1 MLTTKQIEELHHNGR
16 DRLVADISGLFLRIR
31 PSSKSWAFLY
41 THPTSGKQVRI
52 SFGTYPKV
60 QPTTARQLAR
70 DAFQLIAVGKD
81 PKSEKLEKREAA
93 RLRDLASFEQV
104 ARDWHKHAT
113 ATHEWTAGYSHRVLR
128 MMELHAFPR
137 LGKLPIGLIT
147 TTDVLDTL
155 QAVSSSGTRE
165 TAVRLRESI
174 QRTYRHAVTRN
185 VLLPTENFMAKGV
198 ADFTLPAPRV
208 KHMAAILDP
217 VKLGQLLRDLD
228 AYRGSVITKTALQ
241 LMPMIFQRPGQVRQ
255 MLWEQLD
262 LDAAIWSCPGI
273 QVKQTKTRRAQG
285 GGADHIVPLP
295 YQAVEILKGL
305 HNVTGPSGP
314 VFRSIS
320 RRSEKSRF
328 MSDNTVNAAIRSL
341 GYCTQGEIT
350 GHGFRAT
357 ARTLIRER
365 LGFDVEVIE
374 RHLAHESKEELGSA
388 YDRAQFDEQRRQMI
402 QVWADYLDQLKSK
415 GEQSRQTQSDDIVA
429 ASMLDAT

>member
-1 MLTTKQIEELHHNGR
+1 MLSIKQIDELGHEGR
-16 DRLVADISGLFLRIR
+16 DRLVADIPGLFLRVR
-31 PSSKSWAFLY
+31 PSGKSWTFLY
-41 THPTSGKQVRI
+41 TSPLSGKQARI
-52 SFGTYPKV
+52 SFGSYPKV
-60 QPTTARQLAR
+60 QPATARQLTR
-70 DAFQLIAVGKD
+70 DAFQLLAIGKD
-81 PKSEKLEKREAA
+81 PKSEKLEKRQAA

-155 QAVSSSGTRE
+155 QAVSASGTRE
-165 TAVRLRESI
+165 TAIRLRESI

-217 VKLGQLLRDLD
+217 QKLGQLLRDLD
-228 AYRGSVITKTALQ
+228 AYRGSAITKAALK
-241 LMPMIFQRPGQVRQ
+241 LMPLIFQRPGQVRQ

-262 LDAAIWSCPGI
+262 LAGAVWRCPGS
-273 QVKQTKTRRAQG
+273 QVKQTKARRALG

-295 YQAVEILKGL
+295 YQAVDILKSL
-305 HNVTGPSGP
+305 HRVTGPSGP

-320 RRSEKSRF
+320 RRSESSRF
-328 MSDNTVNAAIRSL
+328 MSDNTVNAALRSL
-341 GYCTQGEIT
+341 GYNTQDEIT

-388 YDRAQFDEQRRQMI
+388 YDRAQFAEQRRQMV
-402 QVWADYLDQLKSK
+402 QAWADYLDQLK
-415 GEQSRQTQSDDIVA
+415 GQRE
-429 ASMLDAT
+429 

>member
-1 MLTTKQIEELHHNGR
+1 MLTIKQIDELGHDGR
-16 DRLVADISGLFLRIR
+16 DRLVADIPGLFLRVR
-31 PSSKSWAFLY
+31 PSGKSWTFLY
-41 THPTSGKQVRI
+41 TNPASGKQTRI
-52 SFGTYPKV
+52 SFGSYPKV
-60 QPTTARQLAR
+60 QPATARQLTR
-70 DAFQLIAVGKD
+70 DAFQLIAIGKD
-81 PKSEKLEKREAA
+81 PKSEKLEKRQAA

-155 QAVSSSGTRE
+155 QAVSASGTRE
-165 TAVRLRESI
+165 TAIRLRESI

-217 VKLGQLLRDLD
+217 QKLGQLLRDLD
-228 AYRGSVITKTALQ
+228 AYRGSAITKAALK
-241 LMPMIFQRPGQVRQ
+241 LMPLIFQRPGQVRQ

-262 LDAAIWSCPGI
+262 LAGAVWRCPGA
-273 QVKQTKTRRAQG
+273 QVKQTKSRRALG

-295 YQAVEILKGL
+295 YQAVDILKDL
-305 HNVTGPSGP
+305 HRLTGPSGP

-320 RRSEKSRF
+320 RRSESSRF
-328 MSDNTVNAAIRSL
+328 MSDNTVNAALRSL
-341 GYCTQGEIT
+341 GYNTQDEIT

-388 YDRAQFDEQRRQMI
+388 YDRAQFAEQRRQMV
-402 QVWADYLDQLKSK
+402 QAWADYLDQLK
-415 GEQSRQTQSDDIVA
+415 GNRER
-429 ASMLDAT
+429 